1 MPMLALMP
9 MLTSMLTL
17 TLMLMLSLS
26 FRCLQDFEGQR
37 AVEQISRNGLLAL
50 TVRLFPPSPLPSLF
64 RRHADGMLLGA
75 VRAVRC
81 DVCGAQAVSYVLGLA
96 LQSLRVTFGVFGLG
110 VAVLLLV
117 RAVSPS
123 HRHQPLLRL
132 ETDVLSPS
140 FLSPVTCVRVT
151 AIRRGASGM
160 ARRRVD
166 ACVRGRQVAVP
177 QWPAYN
183 KHPVRWLPK
192 VEAKKTR

>member
-1 MPMLALMP
+1 MM
-9 MLTSMLTL
+9 MLTL
-17 TLMLMLSLS
+17 TLALMLMLSLS

-50 TVRLFPPSPLPSLF
+50 TVRPSPSFSATRLV
-64 RRHADGMLLGA
+64 ADGSLLGA

-81 DVCGAQAVSYVLGLA
+81 DVCDAQAVSYVLGLA

-110 VAVLLLV
+110 IAVLLLV

-123 HRHQPLLRL
+123 YHHQPLLRL

>member
-50 TVRLFPPSPLPSLF
+50 TVRPSPSFSATRLV
-64 RRHADGMLLGA
+64 ADEMLLGA

-81 DVCGAQAVSYVLGLA
+81 DVCGAQAASYVLGLA